1 MTEGTHAD
9 VLEDMFEKKLLLF
22 ILKNSNGL
30 ELWRIE
36 NVLENIRKEL
46 E

>member
-1 MTEGTHAD
+1 MAEETHAD
-9 VLEDMFEKKLLLF
+9 VLEEIFEKKLLLF
-22 ILKNSNGL
+22 ILKHSNGL

-36 NVLENIRKEL
+36 SVLENIRQEL